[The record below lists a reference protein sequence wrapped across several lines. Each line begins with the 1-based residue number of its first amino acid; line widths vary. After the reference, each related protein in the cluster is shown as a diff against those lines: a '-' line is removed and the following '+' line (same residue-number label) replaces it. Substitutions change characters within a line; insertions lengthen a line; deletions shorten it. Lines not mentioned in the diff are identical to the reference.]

1 MQKLQ
6 DILLI
11 IFNIFSYFKGKQS
24 AKNEYENTDLKAQND
39 NLKKI
44 IKTNKKVKRNKSFA
58 DNTDFLLR
66 KRKDSKN

>member
-24 AKNEYENTDLKAQND
+24 AKNEYENKA
-39 NLKKI
+39 LKKE
-44 IKTNKKVKRNKSFA
+44 N
-58 DNTDFLLR
+58 
-66 KRKDSKN
+66 

>member
-24 AKNEYENTDLKAQND
+24 AKNEYENKALKKENE
-39 NLKKI
+39 NLKTI
-44 IKTNKKVKRNKSFA
+44 IRINKKVKRNKSFA